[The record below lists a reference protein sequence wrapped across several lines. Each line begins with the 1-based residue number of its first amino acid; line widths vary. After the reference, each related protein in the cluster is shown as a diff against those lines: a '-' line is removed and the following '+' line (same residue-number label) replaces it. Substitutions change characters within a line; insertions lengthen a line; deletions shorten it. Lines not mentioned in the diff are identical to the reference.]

1 MHKFDSK
8 TIIRMALLPCVAA
21 LTLAVAPAHA
31 ISVSPGS
38 SLTAASSA
46 SPATLTKQQ
55 VKQQRK
61 MAKKC
66 RKATSKLAKARPG
79 TSRFATLSSMQSTYC
94 LKAPAAAP
102 VEPAAAVVDQA
113 SKPESTPEV
122 SDAGGASSNAGGG
135 RSNAGSDNSNAGGG
149 SSNAGGASSNAGGST
164 PQGPSSNAS
173 PPRST
178 PPALSEFVNLPPI
191 FIPSPQGT
199 PEQPGST
206 GPEYETEGEGGS
218 EPILALVAP
227 VTNVPEPGSL
237 ALLGLGLMGLG
248 LARRRAAK

>member
-122 SDAGGASSNAGGG
+122 SNAGGANSNAGG
-135 RSNAGSDNSNAGGG
+135 ANSNAGGG
-149 SSNAGGASSNAGGST
+149 SSNAGSANSNAGGST

-173 PPRST
+173 PPRNT
-178 PPALSEFVNLPPI
+178 PPALSEIVNLPTI
-191 FIPSPQGT
+191 FIPSPQST

-237 ALLGLGLMGLG
+237 ALLGFGLMGLG